1 MAPLA
6 ALVLGTLAARLVG
19 WLGVAYVDGWPAAVA
34 IGLALMFVVTG
45 IAHFVNP
52 LRRDLIASAP
62 RLPSPDLL
70 VTATGVLELLGAAGL
85 LYPPTRAAAAVALG
99 VMMLAMFPANV
110 YAARMPSPPKSMTTQ
125 LPLRTVEQIVFV
137 GAALVVGLGGV
148 NQRCDTGTP
157 LLPALVSTADSTVAG
172 THLGLQKH
180 RMGVGLRMSQR
191 RNPFSRLDVVQAIRN

>member
-1 MAPLA
+1 MAPLI
-6 ALVLGTLAARLVG
+6 ALVLGTVAARLVG
-19 WLGVAYVDGWPAAVA
+19 WLGVDYVDGWPSAVA
-34 IGLALMFVVTG
+34 VGLALMFVVTG

-52 LRRDLIASAP
+52 LRRDLIAIVPP
-62 RLPSPDLL
+62 RLPSPGLL

-110 YAARMPSPPKSMTTQ
+110 YASRMPSPPKSMTTQ

-148 NQRCDTGTP
+148 Q
-157 LLPALVSTADSTVAG
+157 
-172 THLGLQKH
+172 
-180 RMGVGLRMSQR
+180 
-191 RNPFSRLDVVQAIRN
+191 